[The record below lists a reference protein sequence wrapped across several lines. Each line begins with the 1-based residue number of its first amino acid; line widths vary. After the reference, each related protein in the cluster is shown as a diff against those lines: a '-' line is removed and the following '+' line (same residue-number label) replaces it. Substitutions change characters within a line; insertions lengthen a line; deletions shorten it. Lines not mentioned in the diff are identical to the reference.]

1 MRGFVGFG
9 FHVVLFDMI
18 ISNLHL
24 VIIVVCEGSLT
35 QWTTVVVQKRISLES
50 PPGRAF
56 LSQILMQC
64 VKLCVSCDLKTL
76 VNESTGCRDWQEV
89 FEQDIYYIH
98 EIMNSVTPT
107 QSLDTSSCG
116 SQVGAPPT
124 KHWFCPYNRT
134 TTLGNFGASKIWF
147 DIPNIVNN
155 QVAQGQQ

>member
-1 MRGFVGFG
+1 MLGPHIFGRGREYLQFTSDEVAEKWY
-9 FHVVLFDMI
+9 M
-18 ISNLHL
+18 
-24 VIIVVCEGSLT
+24 
-35 QWTTVVVQKRISLES
+35 
-50 PPGRAF
+50 F
-56 LSQILMQC
+56 LNF
-64 VKLCVSCDLKTL
+64 CVSCDLKTL